1 MLTRFGPCAVLFL
14 AASAFA
20 FAADDKKEGKVV
32 EGKPAP
38 AFELPATQID
48 KVLPDKKDAK
58 TISLKDFEGKKN
70 VVLFFYPKAMTPG
83 CTKESCGFS
92 KIVSDFAKEDTIL
105 LGISTDKLEDQQ
117 KFTDKE
123 KLTIPLLA
131 DPEKKVTGDYG
142 ALGGL
147 GFANRYTYV
156 IDKKGVVRK
165 IYDVKG
171 DPTEHPEVVLKF
183 IKENMA
189 EKK

>member
-1 MLTRFGPCAVLFL
+1 MLYRIGFCAAMVL
-14 AASAFA
+14 AVSAFA
-20 FAADDKKEGKVV
+20 FAADDKKETPKVE

-38 AFELPATQID
+38 AFELTATQID

-83 CTKESCGFS
+83 CTTECKTFS
-92 KIVSDFAKEDTIL
+92 KVIDDFAKTDTVL
-105 LGISTDKLEDQQ
+105 LGISVDKLDDQN

-131 DPEKKVTGDYG
+131 DPDKKVTEAYG
-142 ALGGL
+142 ALGKSGY
-147 GFANRYTYV
+147 ANRYTYV

-165 IYDVKG
+165 IYDKVNPEK
-171 DPTEHPEVVLKF
+171 HPEEVLKY
-183 IKENMA
+183 IQENL
-189 EKK
+189 KDSK